1 MKENSNIPRKEL
13 PERLQVS
20 ESAIQ
25 KHIVFLKEQ
34 GIITR
39 EGGNKYGKWK
49 VIEVIHSITFI
60 RLFALSKKSSECKVS
75 CAHICSKDF

>member
-49 VIEVIHSITFI
+49 VGVCQNSIFEAMNLEFEI
-60 RLFALSKKSSECKVS
+60 
-75 CAHICSKDF
+75 

>member
-1 MKENSNIPRKEL
+1 MKNLNKLLTRIQLHLQVEFSIDFNRLKENSNIPRKEL

-49 VIEVIHSITFI
+49 VIE
-60 RLFALSKKSSECKVS
+60 
-75 CAHICSKDF
+75 